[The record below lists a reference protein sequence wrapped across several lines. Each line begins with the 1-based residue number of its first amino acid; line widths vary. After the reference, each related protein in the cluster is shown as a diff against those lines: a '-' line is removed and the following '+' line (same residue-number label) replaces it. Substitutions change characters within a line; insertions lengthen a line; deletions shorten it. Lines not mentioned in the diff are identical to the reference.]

1 MRGPNGLIDSIAY
14 YAGRRKKVTRRRSIL
29 SEYEIRSTRAAIC
42 SSLNGASATF
52 SCVLE
57 SNAKMTSIT
66 DDDLMAAYAA
76 GDVFAFD
83 EIFRRYAP
91 VLLRA
96 LRRGSGGD
104 DATDLLQQTF
114 LQLHRS
120 RADFARGSA
129 LRPWLFTIAINVKR
143 QHLRRLARHRED
155 LLGDDLESVAAP
167 ARRSRREDLEGIA
180 ALLAELPPEQR
191 KVIELHFLD
200 DLSFAQVAKVVGV
213 SIAAVRVRAHRGY
226 VLLRQRFAEKVHT
239 E

>member
-1 MRGPNGLIDSIAY
+1 MISP
-14 YAGRRKKVTRRRSIL
+14 
-29 SEYEIRSTRAAIC
+29 
-42 SSLNGASATF
+42 
-52 SCVLE
+52 
-57 SNAKMTSIT
+57 T

-76 GDVFAFD
+76 GDGSAFD

-91 VLLRA
+91 ALLRA

-104 DATDLLQQTF
+104 EATDLLQQTF

-143 QHLRRLARHRED
+143 QHLRRSARRRAD
-155 LLGDDLESVAAP
+155 LLGDDLDRVAAP
-167 ARRSRREDLEGIA
+167 TRRSAREDLDGIA
-180 ALLAELPPEQR
+180 GLLAELPPAQR
-191 KVIELHFLD
+191 KVIELHFVD
-200 DLSFAQVAKVVGV
+200 DLSFAQVAEVVGA

-226 VLLRQRFAEKVHT
+226 VLLRQRFAEKMRT